1 MSADPVAKEQ
11 KAKENRKARKTIRI
25 MASHRGSL
33 IIKIAMGM
41 KKRVL
46 PNAKDDI
53 VTGAKRHTRATAGRF
68 ATIVEYAIIRSQ
80 DVENLEDDVSD
91 MVTTHDETTHPILE
105 DVATDR
111 MIIRDEDTHLV
122 LTDDGSN
129 GMITHDENTH
139 LILKDDRRV
148 RMKLHG
154 RQRMCSITVM

>member
-1 MSADPVAKEQ
+1 
-11 KAKENRKARKTIRI
+11 
-25 MASHRGSL
+25 
-33 IIKIAMGM
+33 
-41 KKRVL
+41 
-46 PNAKDDI
+46 
-53 VTGAKRHTRATAGRF
+53 
-68 ATIVEYAIIRSQ
+68 VEYAIIRNR

-91 MVTTHDETTHPILE
+91 MVTTHDETTHPTLE

-122 LTDDGSN
+122 LTDDVSN
-129 GMITHDENTH
+129 GMITRDENTH